1 MEIMYVTLPD
11 EGRVLALLQPYFNN
25 KLNLRRIPEWVTSGN
40 GNKRCLYRHASSS
53 MMIWACISQQA
64 RSVCDR

>member
-1 MEIMYVTLPD
+1 MEIMNVTPPD
-11 EGRVLALLQPYFNN
+11 EERILALLEPYFNN
-25 KLNLRRIPEWVTSGN
+25 ELNPRRIPEWVTIDKE
-40 GNKRCLYRHASSS
+40 NKRCLYRHASSS